1 MGSMLNL
8 FRPVQAMLAQVK
20 AAHQRL
26 TASGRVEIHGEAL
39 VVFKGR
45 RHVRDIL
52 PAEIV
57 SVTISLNDMFSWHA
71 FCVCV
76 DIADTPPG
84 RAVLIYEDFF
94 GFEKAMSALEKLPG
108 FDRSW
113 RENAI
118 SGWLAET
125 VLTAYQRDDAH
136 VV

>member
-1 MGSMLNL
+1 MRSLWKIL
-8 FRPVQAMLAQVK
+8 EQVNQ
-20 AAHQRL
+20 AHQRL
-26 TASGRVEIHGEAL
+26 TASGRVELQGEAL

-45 RHVRDIL
+45 RHVRNIL

-57 SVTISLNDMFSWHA
+57 SVTICLYDMFSWHA

-76 DIADTPPG
+76 DTADTPPG
-84 RAVLIYEDFF
+84 QAVLIYEDFF
-94 GFEKAMSALEKLPG
+94 GFEEAMSALEKLPG

-125 VLTAYQRDDAH
+125 VLTAYQRDEAH
-136 VV
+136 VT